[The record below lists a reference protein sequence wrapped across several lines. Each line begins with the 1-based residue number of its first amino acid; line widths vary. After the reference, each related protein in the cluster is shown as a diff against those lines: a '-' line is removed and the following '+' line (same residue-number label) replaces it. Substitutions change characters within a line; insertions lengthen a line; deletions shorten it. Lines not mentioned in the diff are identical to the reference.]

1 MQSGIESAARDFF
14 LRGRPKHCFRL
25 AFLDAFG
32 ADGDEKLEQRG
43 RARVGFQFDR
53 PRIGARPDRE
63 IAETADLERRLKILI
78 SPRSATASGSRLF
91 AVGGISRLSADHQKT
106 LLRKRRA
113 IRLP

>member
-1 MQSGIESAARDFF
+1 MQGGIESAARDFF

-32 ADGDEKLEQRG
+32 TDGDEKLQQRG
-43 RARVGFQFDR
+43 LAGVGFQFDR
-53 PRIGARPDRE
+53 PRIGARADRE
-63 IAETADLERRLKILI
+63 IAETAYLERGLKIII
-78 SPRSATASGSRLF
+78 SPRGATASGSRLF
-91 AVGGISRLSADHQKT
+91 ALGGISRLSADHQKT